1 MKLLRFDWWMEPP
14 IDFEHKKWILFA
26 YLKSLDEE
34 FYEMSFSPHLLHSE
48 KLLSHMIE
56 SYGAIANPKQGMEN
70 IEFREEGNRIFWDYV
85 APEMPEY
92 MDTYI
97 SVLKFSIPLLKDKI
111 SFGRKLWDNENTIL
125 W

>member
-1 MKLLRFDWWMEPP
+1 MEPP

-111 SFGRKLWDNENTIL
+111 SFGRKLWDSENTLL